1 MDTEAQHQERDRSF
15 PPASEDSPRPQDG
28 EARSRFAVSRG
39 PGRDAPDA
47 GDGDGGGDAEGRG
60 GFRAWLPGG
69 SLTLTLGAC
78 LVFLLAVTL
87 FVAQPFRIPSS
98 SMRPALEAGDRVLV
112 NKLAYRFGDG
122 PARGD
127 VVVFEG
133 GERFGDGYFV
143 KRVAGVGG
151 DRVVCCDRDGRLRI
165 NGRAVDESPFL
176 AGDAP
181 SAVPFDVV
189 VPAGRLFLLGDHRA
203 ASRDSRDH
211 LGSPGGGMVPVEDVT
226 GRADWILWPAGRWT
240 RIEPSG
246 AYAGVPE
253 AEGAHG

>member
-47 GDGDGGGDAEGRG
+47 GDGDEGGDAEGRG
-60 GFRAWLPGG
+60 GFRDWLPGG